1 VLQELNKNV
10 LLETNKYVQI
20 ITEDLVGLHTV
31 LYARKSYAPKLKGLA
46 STKLKL
52 GWAG

>member
-1 VLQELNKNV
+1 LQELNKDV
-10 LLETNKYVQI
+10 LLETNKYAQI

-31 LYARKSYAPKLKGLA
+31 LYARKSYAAKLKGVA